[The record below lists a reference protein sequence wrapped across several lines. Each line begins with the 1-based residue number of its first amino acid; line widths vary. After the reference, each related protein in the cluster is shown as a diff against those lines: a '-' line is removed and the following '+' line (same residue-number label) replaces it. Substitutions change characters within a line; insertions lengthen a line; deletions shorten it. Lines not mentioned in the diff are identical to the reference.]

1 MVKVRG
7 ATIMSGS
14 DKVPGGAKVEGG
26 ELLAI
31 VRIRS
36 GIRRSG
42 ETLDSLKLLRLLR
55 INTAVLIRASPSLD
69 GQIMKIKDVA
79 CWGPIEKEILI
90 RLLVRRGRLA
100 GDRRLTEGDLKKDTG
115 YSSVEALAEDL
126 LLNKVQLTGVKG
138 LKPFFRLMPPSI
150 RASRKR
156 AGSDRGL
163 LGDLGKGIN
172 AVLMKML

>member
-1 MVKVRG
+1 
-7 ATIMSGS
+7 MSES

-36 GIRRSG
+36 GINRDR
-42 ETLDSLKLLRLLR
+42 ETLDALKLLRLGR
-55 INTAVLIRASPSLD
+55 INTAVLLRASPSQD

-79 CWGPIEKEILI
+79 CWGPIEKGALI
-90 RLLVRRGRLA
+90 RLLVRRGRLV
-100 GDRRLTEGDLKKDTG
+100 GDRRLTEGDLKKEMG

-126 LLNKVQLTGVKG
+126 LLNKVQLTSVRG
-138 LKPFFRLMPPSI
+138 LKPFFRLMPPST

-156 AGSDRGL
+156 SSSDRGL

>member
-1 MVKVRG
+1 
-7 ATIMSGS
+7 MSES
-14 DKVPGGAKVEGG
+14 EKAPVGAKDGGG

-36 GIRRSG
+36 GINRDG
-42 ETLDSLKLLRLLR
+42 ETLDALRLLRLER
-55 INTAVLIRASPSLD
+55 INTAVLLRASPSLD

-79 CWGPIEKEILI
+79 CWGPIEKGALI
-90 RLLVRRGRLA
+90 HLLAKRGRLA
-100 GDRRLTEGDLKKDTG
+100 GDRRLTEGDLKKETG

-126 LLNKVQLTGVKG
+126 LLNKVQLTGVRG
-138 LKPFFRLMPPSI
+138 LKPFFRLMPPST

-156 AGSDRGL
+156 SGSDRGL